1 MAVGI
6 SLVSEQNNVINNFL
20 TNFFD
25 NKIKA
30 DSDTYEWDYYLKND
44 LESIDLI
51 SCLMDNIDMY
61 PTLNLWVSF
70 DPNLFIKVKED
81 NYENLIKYIANRYS
95 I

>member
-6 SLVSEQNNVINNFL
+6 SLVSEQNNVINHFL

-25 NKIKA
+25 NKITA
-30 DSDTYEWDYYLKND
+30 DSDTYEWDYSLQND

-51 SCLMDNIDMY
+51 SCLMDNIDLY
-61 PTLNLWVSF
+61 PSLNLWVSF

>member
-1 MAVGI
+1 MSVGI
-6 SLVSEQNNVINNFL
+6 SLVSEQSNVINNFL
-20 TNFFD
+20 TSFFD
-25 NKIKA
+25 NKITA
-30 DSDTYEWDYYLKND
+30 DPDTYEWDYSLKND

-51 SCLMDNIDMY
+51 SSLMDNIDLY
-61 PTLNLWVSF
+61 PSLNLWVSF

>member
-1 MAVGI
+1 MAVSI

-25 NKIKA
+25 NKITA
-30 DSDTYEWDYYLKND
+30 DADTYEWDYSLQNN

-51 SCLMDNIDMY
+51 SCLMDNIDLY
-61 PTLNLWVSF
+61 PSLNLWISF

-81 NYENLIKYIANRYS
+81 NYEKIIKYIANRYL

>member
-1 MAVGI
+1 MAVNI

-20 TNFFD
+20 TSFFD
-25 NKIKA
+25 NKITA
-30 DSDTYEWDYYLKND
+30 DVDTYEWDYSLKND

-51 SCLMDNIDMY
+51 SCLMDNIDAY
-61 PTLNLWVSF
+61 PALNLWVSF

>member
-6 SLVSEQNNVINNFL
+6 SLVSEQNNVINKFL
-20 TNFFD
+20 TSFFD
-25 NKIKA
+25 NKITA
-30 DSDTYEWDYYLKND
+30 DADTYEWDYSLQNN

-51 SCLMDNIDMY
+51 SCLMDNIDLY
-61 PTLNLWVSF
+61 PSLNLWVSF

-95 I
+95 M

>member
-25 NKIKA
+25 NKITA
-30 DSDTYEWDYYLKND
+30 DADTYEWDYSLKND

-51 SCLMDNIDMY
+51 SCLMDNIDLY
-61 PTLNLWVSF
+61 PSLNLWVSF

-95 I
+95 M

>member
-1 MAVGI
+1 MAIGI
-6 SLVSEQNNVINNFL
+6 SLVSEQNNVINQFL

-25 NKIKA
+25 NKITT
-30 DSDTYEWDYYLKND
+30 DSDTYEWDYSLKND

-51 SCLMDNIDMY
+51 SCLMDNIDLY
-61 PTLNLWVSF
+61 PSLNLWVSF

-95 I
+95 M

>member
-1 MAVGI
+1 MAINI

-20 TNFFD
+20 SSFFD
-25 NKIKA
+25 NKITA
-30 DSDTYEWDYYLKND
+30 DADTYEWDYYLHND
-44 LESIDLI
+44 LDSINLI
-51 SCLMDNIDMY
+51 SCLMDNIELY
-61 PTLNLWVSF
+61 PSLNLWVSF

>member
-25 NKIKA
+25 NKITT
-30 DSDTYEWDYYLKND
+30 DSDTYEWDYSLKND

-51 SCLMDNIDMY
+51 SCLMDNIDLY
-61 PTLNLWVSF
+61 PSLNLWVSF

>member
-6 SLVSEQNNVINNFL
+6 SLISEQNNVINNFL

-25 NKIKA
+25 NKITT
-30 DSDTYEWDYYLKND
+30 DSDTYEWDYSLKND

-51 SCLMDNIDMY
+51 SCLMDNIDLY
-61 PTLNLWVSF
+61 PSLNLWVSF

>member
-6 SLVSEQNNVINNFL
+6 SLVSEQNNVINKFL
-20 TNFFD
+20 SSFFD
-25 NKIKA
+25 NKITT
-30 DSDTYEWDYYLKND
+30 DSDTYEWDYSLKND

-61 PTLNLWVSF
+61 PSLNLWVSF
-70 DPNLFIKVKED
+70 DPNLFIKVKKD

>member
-1 MAVGI
+1 MFFIESIVIDLPAPRHVMQTI
-6 SLVSEQNNVINNFL
+6 SFFICSPSLRVNVIL
-20 TNFFD
+20 PG
-25 NKIKA
+25 
-30 DSDTYEWDYYLKND
+30 D

-51 SCLMDNIDMY
+51 SCLMDNIDLY
-61 PTLNLWVSF
+61 PSLNLWISF